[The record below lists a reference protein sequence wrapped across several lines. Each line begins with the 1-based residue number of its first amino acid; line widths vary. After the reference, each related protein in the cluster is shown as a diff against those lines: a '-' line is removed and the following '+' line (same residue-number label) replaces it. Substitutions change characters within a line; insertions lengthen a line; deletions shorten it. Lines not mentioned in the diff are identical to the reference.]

1 MQFEW
6 DREKAA
12 VNRRKHGVS
21 FYEASTVFYDPLS
34 ATFED
39 PDHPASERRWVTVGF
54 SLEARLLVV
63 CHTDRHG
70 AVRIINARRASPKE
84 RANYQG

>member
-6 DREKAA
+6 DHEKAA
-12 VNRRKHGVS
+12 ANRRKHGVS
-21 FYEASTVFYDPLS
+21 FSEAYTVFYYPLS

-39 PDHPASERRWVTVGF
+39 TDHPASERRWVTIRY
-54 SLEARLLVV
+54 SLAARLLVV

-70 AVRIINARRASPKE
+70 AVRIISARRASPKE
-84 RANYQG
+84 RANHQG